1 MEMAETINQTL
12 LMLLPDDMFFAAA
25 IVEINNTGKQIDVW
39 NGGIPNLLLQV
50 ANGKMKRFISWYKSF
65 GISLLGYC

>member
-12 LMLLPDDMFFAAA
+12 LMLLPDDIFFAVA

-39 NGGIPNLLLQV
+39 NGGMPNLLLQD
-50 ANGKMKRFISWYKSF
+50 ADGKIMR
-65 GISLLGYC
+65 